1 MSPYN
6 PDEEPYDPDDD
17 YGETAAA
24 TTTGTAAAAATTTGN
39 ESPGMAQIVSSDT
52 GIVNNLIHCNILV
65 NIFNL
70 TRGRGRMSIYVCVFV
85 CACVFNNVFL
95 VFFNKKS
102 YIKNVYALILFEL
115 C

>member
-17 YGETAAA
+17 YGETAAAA

-52 GIVNNLIHCNILV
+52 GNVNNLIHCNILV

-70 TRGRGRMSIYVCVFV
+70 TRGRGRMSIYVCV
-85 CACVFNNVFL
+85 CLCVL
-95 VFFNKKS
+95 VYLTMYFWFS
-102 YIKNVYALILFEL
+102 STKNLT
-115 C
+115 